1 MKNYKN
7 LSQKVGDLIE
17 KSSADLGQPSDTSCD
32 NLNPKSG
39 EQAELI

>member
-1 MKNYKN
+1 MKSYKN

-17 KSSADLGQPSDTSCD
+17 KSSVDLGQPSDTSSD
-32 NLNPKSG
+32 NVNPKLG